1 MGGKSDS
8 SISVLILARNE
19 AANLQTLLPEIR
31 DVLVRS
37 GRKFEIVVIDGQS
50 QDGTARVAEL
60 HGARV
65 LSQRHPGYANA
76 LRQGIATCAGD
87 FVVALDA
94 DYSHRPDF
102 VESLLLASADAD
114 IVVASRYVAGGSAD
128 MSVDR
133 RALSVIINRVF
144 GFLLRVPIRDMTSG
158 FRVYRRAA
166 LQSLEPRGEHFDAL
180 PELLALAHFAGRLIR
195 EIPFHYHPREAG
207 LSKAN
212 ALKFAPA
219 YLRTLLRCWRMKKSR
234 RENG

>member
-1 MGGKSDS
+1 MASKGDS

-31 DVLVRS
+31 DVLVRL
-37 GRKFEIVVIDGQS
+37 GRKFEIVVVDAQS

-65 LSQRHPGYANA
+65 LGQRHPGYANA

-87 FVVALDA
+87 FIVALDA

-102 VESLLLASADAD
+102 VEPMLRACEGAD

-128 MSVDR
+128 MSLDR
-133 RALSVIINRVF
+133 RVLSVILNRIF
-144 GFLLRVPIRDMTSG
+144 GFLLSVPVRDMSSG

-166 LQSLEPRGEHFDAL
+166 LQSLVPQGEHFDAL
-180 PELLALAHFAGRLIR
+180 PELLALAHFAGRRIR

-212 ALKFAPA
+212 AVKFAPA
-219 YLRTLLRCWRMKKSR
+219 YLRTLLRCWRMINAR
-234 RENG
+234 R